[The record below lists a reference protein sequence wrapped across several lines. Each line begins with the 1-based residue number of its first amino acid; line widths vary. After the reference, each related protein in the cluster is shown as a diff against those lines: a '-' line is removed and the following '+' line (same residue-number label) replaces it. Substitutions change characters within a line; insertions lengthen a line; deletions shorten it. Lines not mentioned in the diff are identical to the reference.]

1 MTATAVME
9 RPTPQGWPN
18 EPPPAPA
25 RVEIPPLSPRLQ
37 FARAAFVVAFVLSM
51 TLLLHLMFVSSL
63 QHSAAQRREFDH
75 FRSDLARGTAPI
87 GPTDNQGRELRAGT
101 PVALIEIPAIGL
113 KQVVGES
120 TTASALFSGPGHRR
134 DTPLPG
140 QVGTSVL
147 YGRRAMFGGPFAH
160 IDELTKGDV
169 IRVTT
174 GQGQFNFKV
183 LGVRR
188 EGDPV
193 PKAAAAG
200 SARLLLA
207 TAGGRPFLPNG
218 VLRVDADL
226 DGKAVGAAARLV
238 SAADLPEDEQ
248 IMASDTRTVWAL
260 VLWLQALI
268 ALSLGAVWAWH
279 RWGHA
284 QAWVVFSPPLLLVGL
299 LASGEVARLLPNLA

>member
-1 MTATAVME
+1 ME
-9 RPTPQGWPN
+9 RPQAQGWPH
-18 EPPPAPA
+18 EAPPVATP
-25 RVEIPPLSPRLQ
+25 VEIPALSPRLQ
-37 FARAAFVVAFVLSM
+37 FARAALVVAFVLSI
-51 TLLLHLMFVSSL
+51 TLLLHLVFVSSL
-63 QHSAAQRREFDH
+63 QHSAAQRRAFDR

-87 GPTDNQGRELRAGT
+87 GPTDSHGHELPPGT
-101 PVALIEIPAIGL
+101 PVALVEIPAIGL

-120 TTASALFSGPGHRR
+120 TTAGVLFSGPGHRR

-147 YGRRAMFGGPFAH
+147 YGRRATFGGPFAH
-160 IDELTKGDV
+160 LDGLKKGDV

-200 SARLLLA
+200 TARLLLA
-207 TAGGRPFLPNG
+207 TAGGREFLPNG

-226 DGKAVGAAARLV
+226 DGKAVGGAARLV
-238 SAADLPEDEQ
+238 SAADLPEEEQ
-248 IMASDTRTVWAL
+248 IMANDTRTVWAL

-284 QAWVVFSPPLLLVGL
+284 QAWVVFSPPLLLIGL
-299 LASGEVARLLPNLA
+299 LASSEVARLLPNLA